1 LLFVLRRHMER
12 IFWLIVGI
20 AAASFALNIML
31 VGRLPEAAFYLPVT
45 RFWELML
52 GSIVAWLH
60 LHLHRGQR
68 PDVPLRWRNLAA
80 VGGAVLLILAF
91 VLVRDGRGFPGW
103 WALLPTLGTLL
114 LLQSGPQAWINHRIL
129 ANRAVVYV
137 GLISYPLYLWHWP
150 ILSFARNLNGGL
162 PPVGIR
168 IGALVVSVLLA
179 CATFEWVEKP
189 IRRMGRGAAAP
200 RAAGLSAACVG
211 ALAVYGLLVFG
222 GFAQARSSSVP
233 YLAEISAAYSDWH
246 FPGNITVAGDTQ
258 QAVLFFGDSHMQQF
272 LPRIETLMRDKHT
285 RHRTVIFRTRGGC
298 APIPGIERVGYGCDR
313 FVDEVFALARK
324 PEIRTVIISAS
335 WPGFTAR
342 KDYYKAGDEGGQP
355 LQMLTPQTEWVL
367 AGFEA
372 AVTQLV
378 AAGKQV
384 VIVLSS
390 PFGDQFDPRE
400 MARRDGLQFH
410 VVLPQA
416 VPRSA
421 IDSERA
427 FIDDR
432 LIEIARR
439 AHASVLDPLD
449 TLCTARVCPVLD
461 AAGKPLLKDNSH
473 LRSSFVSSHFDAF
486 DRYVLIDSAPDTPA
500 AAAVI
505 R

>member
-1 LLFVLRRHMER
+1 LLVALRRHMER
-12 IFWLIVGI
+12 IFWLILGI
-20 AAASFALNIML
+20 AAASFALNIVL
-31 VGRLPEAAFYLPVT
+31 VGKNPEAAFYLPVT

-52 GSIVAWLH
+52 GSIAAWMQ
-60 LHLHRGQR
+60 LHRAQR
-68 PDVPLRWRNLAA
+68 PEVPLWWRNLAA
-80 VGGAVLLILAF
+80 LAGVVLLILAF
-91 VLVRDGRGFPGW
+91 VLVQDGRGFPGW
-103 WALLPTLGTLL
+103 WALLPTLGALL
-114 LLQSGPQAWINHRIL
+114 LIQSGPQAWINRRIL
-129 ANRAVVYV
+129 ANRAVVYI

-150 ILSFARNLNGGL
+150 ILSFARNVYGGF
-162 PPVGIR
+162 PPPGIR
-168 IGALVVSVLLA
+168 IGALVASVLLA

-189 IRRMGRGAAAP
+189 IRRMARGPGAP

-222 GFAQARSSSVP
+222 NFAQARSSSVP
-233 YLAEISAAYSDWH
+233 HLAEISAAFSDWH
-246 FPGNITVAGDTQ
+246 FPGNATVPGDTQ

-272 LPRIETLMRDKHT
+272 LPRIETLLRDKHA

-298 APIPGIERVGYGCDR
+298 APIPGIERLGYGCDR
-313 FVDEVFALARK
+313 FVADTFALAQK
-324 PEIRTVIISAS
+324 PEIRTVVISAS
-335 WPGFTAR
+335 WAGFTGR
-342 KDYYKAGDEGGQP
+342 KDYYKAGDAARQA

-378 AAGKQV
+378 AAGKEV

-410 VVLPQA
+410 VVLPSA

-421 IDSERA
+421 VDSERA

-439 AHASVLDPLD
+439 AQATVLDPLD

-461 AAGKPLLKDNSH
+461 SAGKPLLKDNSH

-486 DRYVLIDSAPDTPA
+486 DRYVVIDAPANAPP

>member
-1 LLFVLRRHMER
+1 
-12 IFWLIVGI
+12 
-20 AAASFALNIML
+20 
-31 VGRLPEAAFYLPVT
+31 
-45 RFWELML
+45 
-52 GSIVAWLH
+52 
-60 LHLHRGQR
+60 
-68 PDVPLRWRNLAA
+68 
-80 VGGAVLLILAF
+80 
-91 VLVRDGRGFPGW
+91 
-103 WALLPTLGTLL
+103 
-114 LLQSGPQAWINHRIL
+114 
-129 ANRAVVYV
+129 
-137 GLISYPLYLWHWP
+137 
-150 ILSFARNLNGGL
+150 
-162 PPVGIR
+162 
-168 IGALVVSVLLA
+168 
-179 CATFEWVEKP
+179 
-189 IRRMGRGAAAP
+189 MGRGAAAP

-335 WPGFTAR
+335 WAGFTVR

-355 LQMLTPQTEWVL
+355 LRMLTPQTEWVL

-390 PFGDQFDPRE
+390 PFGEQFDPRE

-410 VVLPQA
+410 VVLPPA
-416 VPRSA
+416 VDRRA
-421 IDSERA
+421 LESERA

-449 TLCTARVCPVLD
+449 TICTARLCPVLD
-461 AAGKPLLKDNSH
+461 SAGKPLLKDNSH

-486 DRYVLIDSAPDTPA
+486 DRYVLIDAAADAPA